1 MPADLIDPIDPDV
14 MVLDV
19 LVSTCQ
25 QTRRLNPSA
34 DVARAV
40 LSWESRF
47 VAAREKRVAALAAAA
62 APVVAPAEGA
72 GREAALAA

>member
-1 MPADLIDPIDPDV
+1 MNDLTDPDL
-14 MVLDV
+14 MVLEV

-40 LSWESRF
+40 LSWEARF

-62 APVVAPAEGA
+62 APVVVSAEGA